1 MFLFKKLLFLS
12 ALILS
17 CISYSQT
24 LIINEFSNGPSGV
37 QEYVE
42 LIVIDTSSASV
53 TCNPCIDI
61 RGWII
66 DDNNGYHG
74 SSGIAS
80 GCNRFSNNIFWSCI
94 PLGTIITVY
103 NGAETNIDMP
113 INDLD
118 NNDGNCRL
126 VVPIEN

>member
-1 MFLFKKLLFLS
+1 M
-12 ALILS
+12 
-17 CISYSQT
+17 
-24 LIINEFSNGPSGV
+24 

-42 LIVIDTSSASV
+42 LMVIGTASSV
-53 TCNPCIDI
+53 TCSPCIDI

-80 GCNRFSNNIFWSCI
+80 GCNRFSNNSFWSCI

-103 NGAETNIDMP
+103 NGADTNIDMP
-113 INDLD
+113 VNDLD
-118 NNDGNCRL
+118 INDGNCRL
-126 VVPIEN
+126 VVPIENSTLLRVIQIHQGLSFVTTQIQVGNQEEYGVE